1 MLINPALENL
11 PDYPFDRLRQ
21 LLSEIT
27 PKTDAEPLVLSIGE
41 PKHQPPKIIANTIE
55 ENKDLWGRYPPGDG
69 TAEFRS
75 AVVNWLNGRY
85 QLTDIVNADDHVL
98 PVVGT
103 REALYLITT
112 VAVTVKPGQPKPI
125 IAMPNPLYHVYGAAA
140 VVSGA
145 ESLYMTANKA
155 NGFIPDITALDA
167 VTLDR
172 IQVYYLCSPSNP
184 QGAVADMTTLKK
196 AITCARKH
204 NFLLVADECY
214 ADIYSLKKPPG
225 IVQACQEMGGSLQNV
240 IAFHSLSKRSSAP
253 GLRSGFVVGDPAF
266 IKMFKRIRNYIGP
279 QMPMPLMAAATKLW
293 GDENHVVEN
302 RALYREKFDLAE
314 EILGSKI
321 KLTRPDAGFFL
332 WLNVGDGEKI
342 TKKLW
347 SEYALRVLPGAYI
360 SAPDENGEN
369 PGHPYIRVALVHD
382 IKTTEIALN
391 RLVKVL

>member
-1 MLINPALENL
+1 MKINPVLESL
-11 PDYPFDRLRQ
+11 PDYPFDQLRQ
-21 LLSEIT
+21 LLADIT
-27 PKTDAEPLVLSIGE
+27 PTTDAPPLVLSIGE
-41 PKHQPPKIIANTIE
+41 PKHEPPKIIADTIA
-55 ENKDLWGRYPPGDG
+55 ENSDLWSRYPPGDG
-69 TAEFRS
+69 TKEFRS
-75 AVVNWLNGRY
+75 AAINWLNNRY
-85 QLTDIVNADDHVL
+85 QLSDLINADDHVL

-145 ESLYMTANKA
+145 DCLYLTANKD

-167 VTLDR
+167 STLDR
-172 IQVYYLCSPSNP
+172 IQIYYLCSPSNP
-184 QGAVADMTTLKK
+184 QGAVADIDTLKK
-196 AITCARKH
+196 AIKCSRKH

-214 ADIYSLKKPPG
+214 ADIYDQEKPPG
-225 IVQACQEMGGSLQNV
+225 ILQACQEMGGSLHNV
-240 IAFHSLSKRSSAP
+240 ITFHSLSKRSSAP
-253 GLRSGFVVGDPAF
+253 GLRSGFVAGDPAF

-279 QMPMPLMAAATKLW
+279 QMPMPLMAAAVKLW
-293 GDENHVVEN
+293 NDEKHVIEN
-302 RALYREKFDLAE
+302 RKLYQAKFDLAE
-314 EILGSKI
+314 KILGSKI
-321 KLTRPDAGFFL
+321 NFVRPKAGFFL
-332 WLNVGDGEKI
+332 WLDVGDGEKM

-360 SAPDENGEN
+360 SAADENNEN

-382 IKTTEIALN
+382 LKTTEMALK